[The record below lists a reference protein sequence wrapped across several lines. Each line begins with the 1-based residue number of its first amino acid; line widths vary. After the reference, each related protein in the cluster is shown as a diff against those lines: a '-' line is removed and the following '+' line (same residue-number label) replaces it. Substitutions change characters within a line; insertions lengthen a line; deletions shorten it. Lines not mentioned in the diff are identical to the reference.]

1 LKGAEGMNYLDK
13 YRISFGSL
21 AKGEHEFEFEIDD
34 KFFEQ
39 FGNVPVQHGF
49 LDVLVTLNKQE
60 TMMLLDFTMEGSIE
74 TLCDRCG
81 DPMELELAGFNEL
94 TVKFGPEAK
103 EESED
108 VIVISTKEHEL
119 NVAHFIYE
127 YVTLLI
133 PMRNVHEEDENGES
147 TCNPETLK
155 KLDQLRHHD
164 EEEKENDP
172 RWDVLKKIN
181 LN

>member
-1 LKGAEGMNYLDK
+1 MNYLDK
-13 YRISFGSL
+13 YKISFGSL
-21 AKGEHEFEFEIDD
+21 DKGEHEFEFEVDD
-34 KFFEQ
+34 KFFEH

-60 TMMLLDFTMEGSIE
+60 TMLLLDFTMEGSIE
-74 TLCDRCG
+74 TQCAQCG
-81 DPMELELAGFNEL
+81 DPMELELTGFNEL
-94 TVKFGPEAK
+94 TVKFGPEPK

-108 VIVISTKEHEL
+108 VIVISPKEHEL
-119 NVAHFIYE
+119 NVAQFIYE
-127 YVTLLI
+127 YITLLI

-147 TCNPETLK
+147 TCNPVTLK
-155 KLDQLRHHD
+155 KLDQLRYHEKEED
-164 EEEKENDP
+164 EEKENDP

>member
-1 LKGAEGMNYLDK
+1 MNYLDK

-39 FGNVPVQHGF
+39 FGNEPVQHGF
-49 LDVLVTLNKQE
+49 LDVLVTVNKQE
-60 TMMLLDFTMEGSIE
+60 TMLLIDFTMEGTVE
-74 TLCDRCG
+74 TVCARCG
-81 DPMELELAGFNEL
+81 DPLELDITGFNEL
-94 TVKFGPEAK
+94 TVKFGPEPG

-108 VIVISTKEHEL
+108 VIVISPKEHEL
-119 NVAHFIYE
+119 NVAQFIYE

-133 PMRNVHEEDENGES
+133 PMRSVHEEDESGES
-147 TCNPETLK
+147 ACNPETLR
-155 KLDQLRHHD
+155 KLEEIQHR
-164 EEEKENDP
+164 EEEKEIDP

>member
-1 LKGAEGMNYLDK
+1 MNYTDK

-34 KFFEQ
+34 KFFEH

-49 LDVLVTLNKQE
+49 LDVLVTLSKQE
-60 TMMLLDFTMEGSIE
+60 TMLLLDFTMEGTIE

-81 DPMELELAGFNEL
+81 DPMELELTGFNEL
-94 TVKFGPEAK
+94 TVKFGPEPK
-103 EESED
+103 EEAED
-108 VIVISTKEHEL
+108 VIVISPKEHEL
-119 NVAHFIYE
+119 NVAQFIYE
-127 YVTLLI
+127 YLTLLI
-133 PMRNVHEEDENGES
+133 PMRNIHEEDENGES
-147 TCNPETLK
+147 ICNLETLK
-155 KLDQLRHHD
+155 KLDELRHHE
-164 EEEKENDP
+164 EEEKEVDP